1 MKKVLIVGKNS
12 FYYSEVSKLLKN
24 NFLIYEISH
33 LDINTNL
40 FPEIKKWD
48 IILIFCRVKKSI
60 FFNRLFFN
68 YSSELFILLSSRI
81 LDLPNTYRFYS
92 YYKEKLQVENWFK
105 SYCKNSL
112 IIRSGTLEGGCPVYS
127 KKNQF
132 IECVTNSYND
142 TISLDLFSKHLI
154 LPNFLYRKL
163 FSIKYIYILL
173 RPFDIFYKYRPNF
186 IYGYVY
192 AISKHLIIKN

>member
-68 YSSELFILLSSRI
+68 YS
-81 LDLPNTYRFYS
+81 
-92 YYKEKLQVENWFK
+92 
-105 SYCKNSL
+105 
-112 IIRSGTLEGGCPVYS
+112 
-127 KKNQF
+127 
-132 IECVTNSYND
+132 
-142 TISLDLFSKHLI
+142 
-154 LPNFLYRKL
+154 
-163 FSIKYIYILL
+163 
-173 RPFDIFYKYRPNF
+173 
-186 IYGYVY
+186 
-192 AISKHLIIKN
+192 